1 MDFGRTG
8 FVKAVTIALVLFAGM
23 FSAFADDVQ
32 ARWQLE
38 STEAVIGQS
47 LTLRIFVEGTDS
59 IIPPKFSI
67 PGVDIEWKGG
77 SPSNSTS
84 VVMVN
89 GKTTRTVSKSF
100 VGDWSLKANKSGYYH
115 LDAIDWNVNGKTIR
129 LDDLDWNVGAA
140 QSDSRFIL
148 RQKLQP
154 ENSIPG
160 VDIEYSL
167 IWYIG
172 ESAQNPEFNI
182 PILDNPDIEMVP
194 NSQKSP
200 SSDSFQMQYR
210 GNTLIGIKGTDSLN
224 GAHYTTITFDFKVR
238 PKKAGTYDLSDTRVT
253 FEGAIANQQTQ
264 DFFGNLVNEPQYKTL
279 TAQADSRKLI
289 IRDLPEKGKP
299 NPFSG
304 LIGKLSLS
312 WEGAQGGY
320 RVGEPIRVKLRLDG
334 VLNKP
339 NLDLD
344 YMVISALN
352 GSDFQVSADD
362 ALLDSGKTAG
372 AANSSSANSS
382 SRSFVLRAKKAGKLV
397 VPSLSLNYYDPDSKQ
412 YGVTK
417 TSPLE
422 ITVTGNAAT
431 GTAAGGSAG
440 SPDASAGSA
449 GTAEASGSLGS
460 ANATKA
466 VGASGT
472 STSATP
478 GASDVSSGNS
488 LGVNPPNLFGEKVR
502 DLPWWFFALP
512 GAAGG
517 CVLALV
523 GLWRHSRRR
532 KLVLERKSW
541 QTLLVALE
549 SNEGR
554 AALEEG
560 RARLRLLSCASG
572 SWADRLALTG
582 KMLWLSA
589 KLEEWDLAF
598 FADNRGDEPWAARW
612 EEIIGEARTWK

>member
-1 MDFGRTG
+1 MAI
-8 FVKAVTIALVLFAGM
+8 VVFAGM
-23 FSAFADDVQ
+23 FSVFADDVR

-47 LTLRIFVEGTDS
+47 LILRIFVEGTDS
-59 IIPPKFSI
+59 VVPPSFSI
-67 PGVDIEWKGG
+67 PGVEIEWKGG

-89 GKTTRTVSKSF
+89 GKTTKTVSKSF

-140 QSDSRFIL
+140 QSDNRFVL

-194 NSQKSP
+194 DSQKSP
-200 SSDSFQMQYR
+200 SNDSFQMQYH
-210 GNTLIGIKGTDSLN
+210 GNTLIGIKGRDVLN
-224 GAHYTTITFDFKVR
+224 GASYTTITFSFKVR
-238 PKKAGTYDLSDTRVT
+238 PTKAGTYDLSDTRVT
-253 FEGAIANQQTQ
+253 FEGAVANQQTQ

-304 LIGKLSLS
+304 LIGKLSLA
-312 WEGAQGGY
+312 WEGSQGEY
-320 RVGEPIRVKLRLDG
+320 RVGEPIRLKLKLDG

-362 ALLDSGKTAG
+362 ALLDAGKTAG
-372 AANSSSANSS
+372 AANPAAAIASAS
-382 SRSFVLRAKKAGKLV
+382 SRSFVLRAKKAGKLH
-397 VPSLSLNYYDPDSKQ
+397 VPPLALNYYDPDSKQ

-422 ITVTGNAAT
+422 ITVTGSAAAA
-431 GTAAGGSAG
+431 TAAGG
-440 SPDASAGSA
+440 ASNALAPAVSA
-449 GTAEASGSLGS
+449 GTA
-460 ANATKA
+460 T
-466 VGASGT
+466 
-472 STSATP
+472 
-478 GASDVSSGNS
+478 SSGNS
-488 LGVNPPNLFGEKVR
+488 LGVNPPDLFGGKVR
-502 DLPWWFFALP
+502 EWPWWLFALP
-512 GAAGG
+512 GAFGG
-517 CVLALV
+517 CVLALI

-532 KLVLERKSW
+532 RLGIERKSW
-541 QTLLVALE
+541 QSRLVALE

-560 RARLRLLSCASG
+560 RERLRALSCVSG
-572 SWADRLALTG
+572 LWADRMAQTG

-589 KLEEWDLAF
+589 KLAEWDLAF

>member
-1 MDFGRTG
+1 MAI
-8 FVKAVTIALVLFAGM
+8 VVFAGM
-23 FSAFADDVQ
+23 FSVFADDVR

-47 LTLRIFVEGTDS
+47 LILRIFVEGTDS
-59 IIPPKFSI
+59 VVPPSFSI
-67 PGVDIEWKGG
+67 PGVEIEWKGG

-89 GKTTRTVSKSF
+89 GKTTKTVSKSF

-115 LDAIDWNVNGKTIR
+115 LGAIDWNVNGKTIR
-129 LDDLDWNVGAA
+129 LEDLDWNVGAA
-140 QSDSRFIL
+140 QTDSRFLL

-160 VDIEYSL
+160 VDIDYSL

-172 ESAQNPEFNI
+172 QSAQNPEFNI

-194 NSQKSP
+194 NSQKAP
-200 SSDSFQMQYR
+200 TSDSFQMQYR
-210 GNTLIGIKGTDSLN
+210 GNTLIGIKGSDALN
-224 GAHYTTITFDFKVR
+224 GANYTTITFNFKVR
-238 PKKAGTYDLSDTRVT
+238 PAKAGNYDLSDTRVT
-253 FEGAIANQQTQ
+253 FEGAVANRQTQ
-264 DFFGNLVNEPQYKTL
+264 DFFGNIIDEPQYKTL
-279 TAQADSRKLI
+279 TAQADSRTLI

-312 WEGAQGGY
+312 WEGAQGEY
-320 RVGEPIRVKLRLDG
+320 RVGEPIRLKLKLDG

-339 NLDLD
+339 NIDLD

-352 GSDFQVSADD
+352 GGDFQVSADD
-362 ALLDSGKTAG
+362 SLLDADKTSGAIATD
-372 AANSSSANSS
+372 SATT
-382 SRSFVLRAKKAGKLV
+382 RSFVLRAKKAGKLH
-397 VPSLSLNYYDPDSKQ
+397 VPILKLNYYDPDSKQ
-412 YGVTK
+412 YSDAK
-417 TSPLE
+417 TLPLE
-422 ITVTGNAAT
+422 ITVTGNAA
-431 GTAAGGSAG
+431 GTIAN
-440 SPDASAGSA
+440 SAGSA
-449 GTAEASGSLGS
+449 SASG
-460 ANATKA
+460 NATPA
-466 VGASGT
+466 API
-472 STSATP
+472 ANDLF
-478 GASDVSSGNS
+478 AGNS
-488 LGVNPPNLFGEKVR
+488 LGVNPPYLFGEKVR

-512 GAAGG
+512 GAFGG
-517 CVLALV
+517 CVLALI

-532 KLVLERKSW
+532 RLLLERKNW
-541 QTLLVALE
+541 QSRLASLE

-560 RARLRLLSCASG
+560 RERLRALSRVSG
-572 SWADRLALTG
+572 LWADRLSSTG

-589 KLEEWDLAF
+589 KLAEWDLAF